1 MEILKKYLKNMLNKQ
16 SLKVKNSLLEL
27 KKQFIGLKERQLK
40 DREEKVKGEIREL
53 IYNPIIVLKMIWI
66 SLKKKKWRPKR
77 PK

>member
-1 MEILKKYLKNMLNKQ
+1 MLNKQ

-66 SLKKKKWRPKR
+66 SLKKKKWGPKR

>member
-1 MEILKKYLKNMLNKQ
+1 MLNKQ

-53 IYNPIIVLKMIWI
+53 IYNPIIVLKMIWT

>member
-1 MEILKKYLKNMLNKQ
+1 MPNKQ

-27 KKQFIGLKERQLK
+27 KKQFMELKQRKLE

>member
-1 MEILKKYLKNMLNKQ
+1 MLNKQ
-16 SLKVKNSLLEL
+16 SLKIKNSLLEL

>member
-1 MEILKKYLKNMLNKQ
+1 MLNKQ

-40 DREEKVKGEIREL
+40 DREEKLKGEIREL

>member
-1 MEILKKYLKNMLNKQ
+1 MLNKQ

>member
-1 MEILKKYLKNMLNKQ
+1 MLNKQ

-77 PK
+77 SK

>member
-1 MEILKKYLKNMLNKQ
+1 MLNKH

>member
-1 MEILKKYLKNMLNKQ
+1 MLNKQ

-27 KKQFIGLKERQLK
+27 KKFIGLKERQLK

-66 SLKKKKWRPKR
+66 SLKKKKWKPKR

>member
-1 MEILKKYLKNMLNKQ
+1 MLNKQ

-53 IYNPIIVLKMIWI
+53 IYNPIIVLRMIWI

>member
-1 MEILKKYLKNMLNKQ
+1 MLNKQ
-16 SLKVKNSLLEL
+16 SLKVKNSLLGL